1 MYSFKKNIYHSRM
14 SRASSFI
21 GLIIVGH
28 THEDVEQMWVS
39 VHNARK
45 CVPTLPILQDLA
57 RQAYHPIQMFNILKI
72 FVITDRW

>member
-1 MYSFKKNIYHSRM
+1 MYSFKKNPYIIVECLG
-14 SRASSFI
+14 SFI

-45 CVPTLPILQDLA
+45 CVLTLPILQDLA
-57 RQAYHPIQMFNILKI
+57 REAYHPTQMFNILKI

>member
-1 MYSFKKNIYHSRM
+1 M

-57 RQAYHPIQMFNILKI
+57 REAYHPIQMFNI
-72 FVITDRW
+72 